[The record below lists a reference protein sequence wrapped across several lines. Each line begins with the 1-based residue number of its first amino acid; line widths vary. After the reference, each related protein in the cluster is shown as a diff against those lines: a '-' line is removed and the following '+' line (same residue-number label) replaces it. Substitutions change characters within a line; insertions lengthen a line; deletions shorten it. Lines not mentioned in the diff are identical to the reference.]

1 MRCNSRTK
9 KRSTRKNA
17 DFGEY
22 FGIMKETELRGSENK
37 GSGNSVDLRELEALF
52 KRVEVLKNQMRNL
65 LERAR
70 ETIPRV
76 TK

>member
-1 MRCNSRTK
+1 
-9 KRSTRKNA
+9 
-17 DFGEY
+17 
-22 FGIMKETELRGSENK
+22 MKETELRGSENK

>member
-1 MRCNSRTK
+1 
-9 KRSTRKNA
+9 
-17 DFGEY
+17 
-22 FGIMKETELRGSENK
+22 MKETELRGSENK
-37 GSGNSVDLRELEALF
+37 GSGNSVDLRELEVLF